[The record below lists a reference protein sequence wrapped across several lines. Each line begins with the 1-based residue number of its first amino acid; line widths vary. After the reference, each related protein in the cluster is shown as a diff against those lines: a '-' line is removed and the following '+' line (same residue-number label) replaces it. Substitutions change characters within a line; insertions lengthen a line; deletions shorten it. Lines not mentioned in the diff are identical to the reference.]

1 MARCAMSEG
10 CGHPDR
16 QLLFL
21 DFDVLFE
28 WMGKMV
34 MPAST
39 AIEEALSEV
48 LMKHAC
54 I

>member
-1 MARCAMSEG
+1 MSEG
-10 CGHPDR
+10 CGHPDG

-21 DFDVLFE
+21 ALDVLFE

-34 MPAST
+34 MPACI
-39 AIEEALSEV
+39 AIQEALSEV

-54 I
+54 R